1 VSIRIFKADRQSDFE
16 PMRGMTAIQF
26 LLVGIGIVVLFS
38 ASWYF
43 ARTVFG
49 DPFRIWRRQFIWIML
64 GVLAAITARR
74 LPHVWFRRSI
84 PTLVWIAIG
93 LNLLTYVPGI
103 GYTSGGARRW
113 IVLAGL
119 TFQPS
124 EFTRLV
130 LILYLARMLEKNES
144 RLNNFKNG
152 VLPSMLIVIV
162 LIVTVYFQNDF
173 STAAYLFLLSLILFY
188 VAGVPRRIIT
198 FIAGTGFLALIG
210 MLFSRFYRLERVK
223 AWFNPVAD
231 PTGTGYQLLKA
242 RSALERG
249 GLWGRGLGRGE
260 VKLGGLPAAHSDF
273 VIAVVGE
280 ETGFIGIVAVLLL
293 FTLFAI
299 KGWLTAARARD
310 SFSRWVLFGMVTAIY
325 WQVLINFSVVSG
337 VIPTTGIPLP
347 LFSAGGSAAFITLIM
362 FGIMFNLSEA
372 ERW

>member
-1 VSIRIFKADRQSDFE
+1 VRIRVFRADRQSVIE
-16 PMRGMTAIQF
+16 PMRGMAAIQF

-43 ARTVFG
+43 ARTVFN
-49 DPFRIWRRQFIWIML
+49 DPFRIWRRQFIWMML

-74 LPHVWFRRSI
+74 IPQAWFRRSI

-103 GYTSGGARRW
+103 GYASGGARRW
-113 IVLAGL
+113 IELAGL

-130 LILYLARMLEKNES
+130 LILYLARMLEKNEH
-144 RLNNFKNG
+144 RLSNFRDG

-188 VAGVPRRIIT
+188 VAGIPRRIIT
-198 FIAGTGFLALIG
+198 ISAGIGFLALIM
-210 MLFSRFYRLERVK
+210 MLFSRFYRLARVK

-249 GLWGRGLGRGE
+249 GMWGHGLGRGE

-280 ETGFIGIVAVLLL
+280 ETGFIGIAAVLLL

-299 KGWLTAARARD
+299 KGWLTAGSIRD
-310 SFSRWVLFGMVTAIY
+310 PFSRWVLFGIVTAIY

-337 VIPTTGIPLP
+337 IIPTTGIPLP
-347 LFSAGGSAAFITLIM
+347 LFSAGGSAAFMTLIM